1 MKTIASFMIAA
12 ALGVSSAFAG
22 PVYTSSKSG
31 KAVQPLPPPLGCECF
46 APGFALGIF
55 GAGILPDGDNGQDD
69 SLGGGVLAE
78 YFFTENFGVQ
88 GSYGIFATDSEHH
101 EFDAA
106 LVVRFPITDLCIAP
120 YIMGGA
126 GYATNA
132 EEAWNLFAG
141 AGIDVRLPD
150 VDCLSIF
157 ADGAYHWSE
166 DDDADFTIV
175 RIGVK
180 FPL

>member
-1 MKTIASFMIAA
+1 MKTTLASLALSGLMAA
-12 ALGVSSAFAG
+12 SAFAG
-22 PVYTSSKSG
+22 PVYSSK
-31 KAVQPLPPPLGCECF
+31 AVTPSQPIPPLGCECF

-55 GAGILPDGDNGQDD
+55 GAGIIFEDDSDQDD

-78 YFFTENFGVQ
+78 YFFTENIGVE

-106 LVVRFPITDLCIAP
+106 LVVRFPITDICVAP

-126 GYATNA
+126 GYTTNSDDP
-132 EEAWNLFAG
+132 WNLFAG

-150 VDCLSIF
+150 MDCMAIF

-166 DDDADFTIV
+166 DDDNDFVIV
-175 RIGVK
+175 RVGLK

>member
-1 MKTIASFMIAA
+1 MKLILHLLFAS
-12 ALGVSSAFAG
+12 ALITSASAG
-22 PVYTSSKSG
+22 TYTSSKSA
-31 KAVQPLPPPLGCECF
+31 KAVVPPAPLGCDCF
-46 APGFALGIF
+46 APGFAIGIF
-55 GAGILPDGDNGQDD
+55 GSGVLFNEDDIDDD

-78 YFFTENFGVQ
+78 YFFTENIGIQ
-88 GSYGIFATDSEHH
+88 GSYGIFATEKELH

-106 LVVRFPITDLCIAP
+106 LVLRYPITSLCLAP

-126 GYATNA
+126 GYSTNSQD
-132 EEAWNLFAG
+132 AWNLFLG
-141 AGIDVRLPD
+141 GGIDVRCPEWNCVSL
-150 VDCLSIF
+150 F

-175 RIGVK
+175 RIGLK